1 MSNSTFIA
9 VFFALGFVVYFT
21 VIYVRDLGVGQDS
34 LLRKTGRWLKN
45 VIDSLFGAG

>member
-9 VFFALGFVVYFT
+9 ISFALGFVVYFT
-21 VIYVRDLGVGQDS
+21 VMSVRDLRAGNDA
-34 LLRKTGRWLKN
+34 LLRETGRWLKN